1 MKQDFDFTSYY
12 FFPAILKH
20 AHRSMT
26 ACGTGLEA
34 RLQWEDSALGDV
46 RMFVILLVAWS
57 GSVHGKYKIYWIKM
71 KSGTDQGR
79 RWEQHE
85 EEEVTRILLEV

>member
-46 RMFVILLVAWS
+46 RMFVILLVA
-57 GSVHGKYKIYWIKM
+57 
-71 KSGTDQGR
+71 
-79 RWEQHE
+79 
-85 EEEVTRILLEV
+85 